1 MFWLLKIL
9 FNTRLRAEEAKR
21 RKIMIAEA
29 ELFISE
35 VKKLKIL
42 LVNLRK
48 TKDTD
53 YTIEFLK
60 HLNFDSLIYN
70 LNGIIFIYKM
80 MLVSDKDADK
90 VRKYMVNLKEKLTEL
105 ISDSNLMKRFDSFQ
119 DLVLPESSI
128 YSKAIKKVNSIDS
141 FRQSAS

>member
-9 FNTRLRAEEAKR
+9 FNRKLREAEAKR
-21 RKIMIAEA
+21 RRIMIAEA

-35 VKKLKIL
+35 VKKLKL
-42 LVNLRK
+42 LLANLRN

-53 YTIEFLK
+53 FTIEFLK
-60 HLNFDSLIYN
+60 HLNLDSLIYN

-90 VRKYMVNLKEKLTEL
+90 VRKYMLNLKEKLTEL
-105 ISDSNLMKRFDSFQ
+105 ISASNLMKRLDSFQ